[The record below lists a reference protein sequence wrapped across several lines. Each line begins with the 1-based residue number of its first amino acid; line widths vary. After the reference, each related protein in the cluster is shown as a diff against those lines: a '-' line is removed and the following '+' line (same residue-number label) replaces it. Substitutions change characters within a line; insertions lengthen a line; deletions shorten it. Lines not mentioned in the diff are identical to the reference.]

1 PPWPPPSAAAGP
13 RRRPAWGIAGGPRR
27 CGCPARRARPGG
39 RTRSPGPAGTS
50 SHATGS
56 RWERSPSR
64 STPRLRTVPG
74 RPPPGPR
81 RPPRPSHAIQVPTT
95 PPATALRP
103 WRKESPMTSDPRS
116 PTPADAPAGPELDR
130 VRHAVFTA
138 RAVQEDPRWAED
150 ALVAMVFSDV
160 RIDVAEEHL
169 VEAATLVQ
177 QSQESPEQLYG
188 P

>member
-1 PPWPPPSAAAGP
+1 
-13 RRRPAWGIAGGPRR
+13 
-27 CGCPARRARPGG
+27 PARRARRDGSS
-39 RTRSPGPAGTS
+39 RSPVPAGTS
-50 SHATGS
+50 SQATGS

-103 WRKESPMTSDPRS
+103 WRKESPMTSDDLS
-116 PTPADAPAGPELDR
+116 PTTADGPAGPEPDR
-130 VRHAVFTA
+130 GPHAFLTA
-138 RAVQEDPRWAED
+138 GAVQADPGWAEE
-150 ALVAMVFSDV
+150 ALAAMVFSDG
-160 RIDVAEEHL
+160 RIDAAEGRL

-188 P
+188 PAREWAAEQVESLRSSGQGVFENPLR